1 MDWTTLLSIVLP
13 AITGVAG
20 WFTGR
25 RKQSN
30 DFLNDLQASINML
43 AQKNRELMDEVIKLR
58 EENAEFRVEISELN
72 DLLSKFNITRKRET
86 KKNDS
91 TIKK

>member
-13 AITGVAG
+13 AITGIAG

-25 RKQSN
+25 KKQSN

-43 AQKNRELMDEVIKLR
+43 AVKNRELMDEVIKLR
-58 EENAEFRVEISELN
+58 EENAELRIEVAELN
-72 DLLSKFNITRKRET
+72 DLLGKVNITRKREP
-86 KKNDS
+86 KKEA
-91 TIKK
+91 KE